1 MELLNSILYDTVYHS
16 APIILCVIGGIF
28 AYKANVLNIALE
40 GMMLNGAFIS
50 VLVEYLTGSVALA
63 VIAAIVTTLLWG
75 LVFSFLGITCNG
87 NVIVI
92 GLGINLIVPA
102 IAKFVLKVMELA
114 NISLQDVGVADFKIN
129 IPGIK
134 SIPLIGGIVS
144 GHPVI
149 TYLAFIGIAAAAI
162 LMYKTKFGIYV
173 RVVGENEDS
182 AISLGLKTQKYKYIA
197 VLIGAFCCALAGINL
212 SMERMAMFTSDMTA
226 GRGFIA
232 IAAIYCG
239 QGKPVQSSLYAILFG
254 VARSL
259 AVNLSVY
266 AGPAAGMFDT
276 IPYIIMVAVLAVVSF
291 MKFKDVKVMRIQV
304 RLRGRKMAKTALII
318 VDMVRD
324 FTDPEGLVFYPE
336 NQKILPRIKKVLDES
351 RKHELLIVFLQHC
364 NRKDKVDKKAQ
375 SMRPN
380 CIEGTFGI
388 EIDPMLEVDE
398 KKDYVIRKRRY
409 SGFFGTDLD
418 LVLRENE
425 VENVVVVGTK
435 TNCCIR
441 ATVTDAFYLNYNPYV
456 IRECVATNSETV
468 NEVHLTDIDKY
479 LGKVIDMN
487 TFSKMLEEGQL

>member
-1 MELLNSILYDTVYHS
+1 
-16 APIILCVIGGIF
+16 
-28 AYKANVLNIALE
+28 
-40 GMMLNGAFIS
+40 
-50 VLVEYLTGSVALA
+50 
-63 VIAAIVTTLLWG
+63 
-75 LVFSFLGITCNG
+75 
-87 NVIVI
+87 
-92 GLGINLIVPA
+92 
-102 IAKFVLKVMELA
+102 
-114 NISLQDVGVADFKIN
+114 
-129 IPGIK
+129 
-134 SIPLIGGIVS
+134 
-144 GHPVI
+144 
-149 TYLAFIGIAAAAI
+149 
-162 LMYKTKFGIYV
+162 
-173 RVVGENEDS
+173 
-182 AISLGLKTQKYKYIA
+182 
-197 VLIGAFCCALAGINL
+197 
-212 SMERMAMFTSDMTA
+212 
-226 GRGFIA
+226 
-232 IAAIYCG
+232 
-239 QGKPVQSSLYAILFG
+239 
-254 VARSL
+254 
-259 AVNLSVY
+259 
-266 AGPAAGMFDT
+266 
-276 IPYIIMVAVLAVVSF
+276 
-291 MKFKDVKVMRIQV
+291 
-304 RLRGRKMAKTALII
+304 MAKTALII

-425 VENVVVVGTK
+425 VENVVVVG
-435 TNCCIR
+435 
-441 ATVTDAFYLNYNPYV
+441 DAFYLNYNPYV